1 MIHGYHSARITT
13 YFSHSTILMMP
24 WNFPRMAW
32 QKRAAWRRLTH
43 EAPSALRKTP
53 IFWGQARTVHG
64 LELRSELIAGSWVD
78 LWSYQE
84 LSWVIYLR
92 DFFMRYLP
100 ADLWIEVDIHQI
112 RWDGCQSWRRW
123 YHHLEFLLQR
133 WDGRTPP
140 SLAVCFKEWYLHFCW
155 NGYVDEP
162 CLTPSITILN
172 HH

>member
-1 MIHGYHSARITT
+1 MIHGYHSATITT
-13 YFSHSTILMMP
+13 CFSHSTILMMP

-84 LSWVIYLR
+84 LSWVICEIFSWAIYQQIYGLSLTFTR
-92 DFFMRYLP
+92 FDET
-100 ADLWIEVDIHQI
+100 AASHEEDDITI
-112 RWDGCQSWRRW
+112 WNFAATVGWPYSAILGCLLQGVVPP
-123 YHHLEFLLQR
+123 FLLKRVCR
-133 WDGRTPP
+133 WTLFDP
-140 SLAVCFKEWYLHFCW
+140 
-155 NGYVDEP
+155 
-162 CLTPSITILN
+162 ITILN